1 MERKHIYGIVGI
13 LLAVTVIIVAMVLLS
28 TLPGKQTGVV
38 EGNGGDAIID
48 GVSYKEKN
56 LTTVLFIITD
66 GDGNKSEAVKI
77 MLLSLDALS
86 KTYGELSI
94 DTDVLTSIPVMT
106 SGGSWT
112 GESRQD
118 RLAVAQSGGD
128 SPSSGCL
135 NTKRAVSNLL
145 YGLKID
151 YYICVPVTSSL
162 LQKLDLQ
169 NAKMAMNALYEA
181 MLSAEANNTTLSVTA
196 TDMTSSTVRR
206 IVADMEKYT
215 GSHSFTLGGTAAS
228 GETEGLHIDI
238 RELND
243 MVVTLYY
250 ERVQTN
256 E

>member
-13 LLAVTVIIVAMVLLS
+13 LLAVIVIIVAMVLLS
-28 TLPGKQTGVV
+28 TLPGKQTSVV
-38 EGNGGDAIID
+38 EGSGGDAIID

-56 LTTVLFIITD
+56 LTTVLLIITD
-66 GDGNKSEAVKI
+66 GDGNNPEATGI

-86 KTYGELSI
+86 QTYGELAI
-94 DTDVLTSIPVMT
+94 DTDVLTNIPVMT
-106 SGGSWT
+106 PGGSWT
-112 GESRQD
+112 GESQQG
-118 RLAVAQSGGD
+118 RLAEAQSGGD

-151 YYICVPVTSSL
+151 YYICLPRTSPL

-169 NAKMAMNALYEA
+169 NAKTAMNALYEA
-181 MLSAEANNTTLSVTA
+181 MLSAEANSTTLSVTA

-215 GSHSFTLGGTAAS
+215 ESHSFTLSGTAAS
-228 GETEGLHIDI
+228 GETEGLRIDI
-238 RELND
+238 QELND
-243 MVVTLYY
+243 IVETLYY